1 MSIVFCL
8 LLNRAHFRADENMS
22 TAPVSRTRA
31 ELCELLAIRTLRDYG
46 DDTLTL
52 AHVVTTAWPVFNGAD
67 EEVLRQAQEDRDDLE
82 ERVGNAIELAIVGKA
97 KRFIK
102 CSPCQKVIDAIWR

>member
-1 MSIVFCL
+1 M
-8 LLNRAHFRADENMS
+8 
-22 TAPVSRTRA
+22 
-31 ELCELLAIRTLRDYG
+31 
-46 DDTLTL
+46 
-52 AHVVTTAWPVFNGAD
+52 FNGAD